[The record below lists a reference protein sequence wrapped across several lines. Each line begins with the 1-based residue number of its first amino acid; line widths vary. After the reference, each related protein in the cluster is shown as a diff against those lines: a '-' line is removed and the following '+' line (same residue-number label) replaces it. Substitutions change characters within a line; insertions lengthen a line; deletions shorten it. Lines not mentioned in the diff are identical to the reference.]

1 MLGKYP
7 PECVRRFVSLA
18 AQHQPGDLMAIP
30 PDESE
35 ATSEMLDPHR
45 SEEREAVA
53 IELSG
58 RLAQKGV
65 EVGSDEDSGQL
76 ADLLSAVEEFERAVI
91 AAGGDLYVDSPTSK
105 EPDERRFVLAQR
117 RADEPVARYTQRII
131 AAAKAIGA

>member
-1 MLGKYP
+1 
-7 PECVRRFVSLA
+7 
-18 AQHQPGDLMAIP
+18 MASP

-45 SEEREAVA
+45 REEREGVA

-65 EVGSDEDSGQL
+65 EVGSDEDPAQL
-76 ADLLSAVEEFERAVI
+76 ADLLSAVEEFERAVE

-105 EPDERRFVLAQR
+105 EPDNRRFVLQQR
-117 RADEPVARYTQRII
+117 RADEPIAAYTQRII
-131 AAAKAIGA
+131 AAAKAVGAQSSG

>member
-1 MLGKYP
+1 
-7 PECVRRFVSLA
+7 
-18 AQHQPGDLMAIP
+18 MATP

-65 EVGSDEDSGQL
+65 EVGSDEDPGQL
-76 ADLLSAVEEFERAVI
+76 ADLLSAVEEFERAVE
-91 AAGGDLYVDSPTSK
+91 AAGGDLYVDSPASK

-117 RADEPVARYTQRII
+117 RADEPVAGYTQRII
-131 AAAKAIGA
+131 AAAKAIGS

>member
-1 MLGKYP
+1 
-7 PECVRRFVSLA
+7 
-18 AQHQPGDLMAIP
+18 MAIP

-65 EVGSDEDSGQL
+65 ELGSDEDPGQL
-76 ADLLSAVEEFERAVI
+76 ADLLSAIEEFERVVS
-91 AAGGDLYVDSPTSK
+91 AAGGDLYVDSPTST
-105 EPDERRFVLAQR
+105 EPDERRFVLPQR
-117 RADEPVARYTQRII
+117 RADEPVTGYTKRIM
-131 AAAKAIGA
+131 AAAKSIGN